1 MADKG
6 ISGKSTGLLNKPFIE
21 LNSAGTITGKEETTE
36 EDEFIKVHEAY
47 LRKDVRCSF
56 CSGWGHNTKQCT
68 TLKQINK
75 HFASSPGLRASW
87 GKHKSKIVHERVMEL
102 VNKGKAARRNP
113 KK

>member
-1 MADKG
+1 MGDKN
-6 ISGKSTGLLNKPFIE
+6 ISGKSTGLINKPFIATD
-21 LNSAGTITGKEETTE
+21 SAHTITGKEGTTE
-36 EDEFIKVHEAY
+36 EDVFIKEHEDY

-87 GKHKSKIVHERVMEL
+87 GKRKADIVHERVMKL

-113 KK
+113 K